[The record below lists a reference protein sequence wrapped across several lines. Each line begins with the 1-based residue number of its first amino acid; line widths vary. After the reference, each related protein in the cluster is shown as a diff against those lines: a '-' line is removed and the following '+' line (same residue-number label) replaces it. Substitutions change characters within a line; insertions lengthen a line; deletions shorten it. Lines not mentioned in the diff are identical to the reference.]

1 MLARTSCGRSVHS
14 PARAQEDPLE
24 TVHSHT
30 PAAAAPV
37 TLLESILESVPVG
50 CALLDADL
58 RVQRANAALVAL
70 TGRPGWELMGAR
82 VTDVFSGL
90 SSDTPGLCRRVMRT
104 RTPIL
109 GMFAAAGGRALRI
122 DYHPL
127 PATDGIADGLWIVVS
142 DATAHHELSASEARY
157 QSVVA
162 AMAEGVV
169 LLDAGGRITACNASA
184 ERILGHDRDGI
195 VGSHLGDGRW
205 AAVREDGT
213 PAPADELPALD
224 TLRTGR
230 AHHDVVRGL
239 RARDGR
245 LVWLSMNS
253 QPLPASE
260 RDHAH
265 GVALSFTDVTE
276 RRTAERLAAAEMQ
289 LLEMVAA
296 ETPLAAVLRR
306 LALLVEAHC
315 DGGICGIMRVSD
327 DGRCLHPLAGPSLP
341 EAYLA
346 AIDGAAVGARAGSC
360 GTAVHRREPVYVVDI
375 ATDPLWSEFADLAR
389 THGLRACW
397 SAPVLAADGSVPA
410 TIALY
415 FADPR
420 APSDADIRVVE
431 LAVSIARLAVERER
445 AREALR
451 ESERQRVDVLARM
464 LKAEDEARARIAADL
479 HDDTIQVLTG
489 SLLSIDRV
497 LRAARANGAGVPTAL
512 TDARVL
518 LASTLDRTRRLMFE
532 IRPPLLESHGLGH
545 AVGELLDQTRRDMG
559 LQVAVR
565 IDVGRL
571 SPSVESLVYRTVQ
584 ELVANARKHA
594 RATRLEVSL
603 AAGEGRLEGVVRDD
617 GSGFDTA
624 RARDR
629 SVMRLHLGLEAV
641 AERLRLAGGDF
652 SIESRPGE
660 GTVARFG
667 LPIA

>member
-1 MLARTSCGRSVHS
+1 VH
-14 PARAQEDPLE
+14 
-24 TVHSHT
+24 THT
-30 PAAAAPV
+30 PVAAAPV

-50 CALLDADL
+50 CAVLDRNL
-58 RVQRANAALVAL
+58 RLTRVNGALAAL
-70 TGRPGWELMGAR
+70 TGRSGWELLGAR

-90 SSDTPGLCRRVMRT
+90 ASDTPSICMRVMRSQA
-104 RTPIL
+104 PVV

-127 PATDGIADGLWIVVS
+127 PATEAVPEGLWIVVS
-142 DATAHHELSASEARY
+142 DATAHHALNASEARY

-162 AMAEGVV
+162 AMAEGVILV
-169 LLDAGGRITACNASA
+169 DSEGRITACNASA
-184 ERILGHDRDGI
+184 ERILRLDHDGI
-195 VGSHLGDGRW
+195 VGTSLAGPRW
-205 AAVREDGT
+205 AVVREDGT
-213 PAPADELPALD
+213 PAPADELPAVD

-230 AHHDVVRGL
+230 AHHDVVRGM
-239 RARDGR
+239 RAGDGHM
-245 LVWLSMNS
+245 VWLSLNS
-253 QPLPASE
+253 QPLLAPGES
-260 RDHAH
+260 RPH

-276 RRTAERLAAAEMQ
+276 RRTAERLASAEMH

-296 ETPLAAVLRR
+296 ETPLTAVLRR
-306 LALLVEAHC
+306 LALLVEDHC
-315 DGGICGIMRVSD
+315 QGAVCGIMRVSD
-327 DGRCLHPLAGPSLP
+327 DGGHLHPIAAPSLP

-346 AIDGAAVGARAGSC
+346 AIDGAVVGARAGSC
-360 GTAVHRREPVYVVDI
+360 GSAVHRREPVYVVDI
-375 ATDPLWSEFADLAR
+375 ATDPLWAEFADLALG
-389 THGLRACW
+389 HGLRACW

-415 FADPR
+415 FGEAR
-420 APSDADIRVVE
+420 APSDGDIRVVE
-431 LAVSIARLAVERER
+431 LAVSIARLAIERER
-445 AREALR
+445 ARDALR
-451 ESERQRVDVLARM
+451 ESERKRVDVLARM
-464 LKAEDEARARIAADL
+464 LKAEDEERARIAADL

-497 LRAARANGAGVPTAL
+497 LRAARATGTGVPTAL

-559 LQVAVR
+559 IQAAVT
-565 IDVGRL
+565 IDVARL

-603 AAGEGRLEGVVRDD
+603 TAADGRLEGLVADD
-617 GSGFDTA
+617 GCGFDA
-624 RARDR
+624 SRARDR
-629 SVMRLHLGLEAV
+629 SLMRLHLGLEAV

-652 SIESRPGE
+652 SIETHPGA
-660 GTVARFG
+660 GTTARFG
-667 LPIA
+667 LPLA

>member
-1 MLARTSCGRSVHS
+1 
-14 PARAQEDPLE
+14 
-24 TVHSHT
+24 VHSHT

-50 CALLDADL
+50 CALLDGDL
-58 RVQRANAALVAL
+58 RLTRVNGALAAL
-70 TGRPGWELMGAR
+70 TGRSGWELLGAR
-82 VTDVFSGL
+82 VTDAFSGL
-90 SSDTPGLCRRVMRT
+90 ADDTPSVCRRVMRT
-104 RTPIL
+104 RNPAL

-127 PATDGIADGLWIVVS
+127 PETEGLPEGLWIVVS
-142 DATAHHELSASEARY
+142 DTTAHHALNASEARY

-162 AMAEGVV
+162 SMAEGVI
-169 LLDAGGRITACNASA
+169 LFDAEGRITACNASA
-184 ERILGHDRDGI
+184 EHILGLDRDRILGTQ
-195 VGSHLGDGRW
+195 LGDPCW

-213 PAPADELPALD
+213 PAPPDELPAID

-230 AHHDVVRGL
+230 AHHGVMRGI
-239 RARDGR
+239 RAGDGR
-245 LVWLSMNS
+245 LVWLSLNS
-253 QPLPASE
+253 QPLRGPGEGRAQ
-260 RDHAH
+260 

-276 RRTAERLAAAEMQ
+276 RRTADRLASSEMR

-296 ETPLAAVLRR
+296 ETPLEAVLRR
-306 LALLVEAHC
+306 LALLVEDHC
-315 DGGICGIMRVSD
+315 EGAVCGIMRVSE
-327 DGRCLHPLAGPSLP
+327 DGGRLHPFAGPSLP
-341 EAYLA
+341 AAYLA

-375 ATDPLWSEFADLAR
+375 AHDPLWAAFAELALA
-389 THGLRACW
+389 HGLRACW

-415 FADPR
+415 FAEPR

-431 LAVSIARLAVERER
+431 LAVSIARLAIERER

-451 ESERQRVDVLARM
+451 ESERKRVDVLARM
-464 LKAEDEARARIAADL
+464 LRAEDEERARIAADL

-497 LRAARANGAGVPTAL
+497 LRAARASGTGVPTAL
-512 TDARVL
+512 TDVRVL
-518 LASTLDRTRRLMFE
+518 LSSTLDRTRRLMFE

-545 AVGELLDQTRRDMG
+545 AVGELLDQARRDMG
-559 LQVAVR
+559 IQVAVT
-565 IDVGRL
+565 IDVARL
-571 SPSVESLVYRTVQ
+571 SPSAESLVYRTVQ

-594 RATRLEVSL
+594 RATRLEVVLTSS
-603 AAGEGRLEGVVRDD
+603 GGRLEGLVRDD

-660 GTVARFG
+660 GTTARFG
-667 LPIA
+667 LPLD